1 MSEIERVDRRGGAAD
16 KDAFAARLVAAMER
30 NGWSQAETARQVAKR
45 LPPECRFH
53 RVHVNHY
60 VRGRATPRGERLKAL
75 TAALGLA
82 TGAASAA
89 SSVEPSTPSPLKIV
103 IENTQKTQ
111 ISASDMGDGLALLH
125 ITETVPWPIAL
136 RVLAMLKSI
145 SA

>member
-1 MSEIERVDRRGGAAD
+1 MSEIERVDRRSGAAD

-75 TAALGLA
+75 TAALGLT
-82 TGAASAA
+82 TGAASAV
-89 SSVEPSTPSPLKIV
+89 SPVEPSPSPLKIV

-136 RVLAMLKSI
+136 RVLAMLKSVN
-145 SA
+145 A

>member
-1 MSEIERVDRRGGAAD
+1 MSEVERADRRYAAAE
-16 KDAFAARLVAAMER
+16 KDAFAARLLAAMER

-60 VRGRATPRGERLKAL
+60 VRGRATPRGERLKAI
-75 TAALGLA
+75 TAALGLS
-82 TGAASAA
+82 TGAAGAQ
-89 SSVEPSTPSPLKIV
+89 SVDPSPPSPLKIV
-103 IENTQKTQ
+103 IDNAQKTQ

-136 RVLAMLKSI
+136 RVLAMLKSVN
-145 SA
+145 A

>member
-1 MSEIERVDRRGGAAD
+1 MSEVERADRRYAAAE
-16 KDAFAARLVAAMER
+16 KDAFAARLLAAMER

-60 VRGRATPRGERLKAL
+60 VRGRATPRGERLKAI
-75 TAALGLA
+75 TAALGLS
-82 TGAASAA
+82 TGAAGAQSFD
-89 SSVEPSTPSPLKIV
+89 PSPHSPLKIV
-103 IENTQKTQ
+103 IDNAQKTQ

-136 RVLAMLKSI
+136 RVLAMLKSVN
-145 SA
+145 A